1 VRIAIFTEVFLPK
14 VDGVVTR
21 LQRTLE
27 ELEELGHEAVVFA
40 PGRPPTRF
48 GCHKVVPVRSVS
60 FRPWYPEIRVGL
72 PTGRIGREMYDF
84 RPDVVHAVNPVWLA
98 AYGVLSARR
107 RDLPL
112 LASFH
117 TDVPTYTTKLGLSA
131 LRGPSQSW
139 IVHLHNL
146 ADVNLCPSPQLVD
159 WALSAGVHEIGLW
172 PKAVDTVGYH
182 PSRRTREMRERLT
195 GGHPEAPLL
204 LYVGRLS
211 REKDLD
217 QLLVPIRRLA
227 PHGVRLAMVGSGPA
241 RDELERSFA
250 GTPTVFTG
258 YLAGEELAQAFA
270 SADVFAFPSTTDTL
284 GLVGLEAMASGVPV
298 VGANAGGIPFV
309 VQDGV
314 TGFLVQPGDT
324 DSWIDRLQHL
334 LLDPQARERMSQ
346 AARQDAEQYS
356 WRTATESVVESYQ
369 LAIER
374 QRGRPK
380 TPKPLRVIRKP

>member
-1 VRIAIFTEVFLPK
+1 MRIAIFTEVFLPK

-27 ELEELGHEAVVFA
+27 ELEQLGHEAVVFA
-40 PGRPPTRF
+40 PGDPPRRF
-48 GCHKVVPVRSVS
+48 GCHQVVPVRSVS

-72 PTGRIGREMYDF
+72 PTGRIGREMKAF

-107 RDLPL
+107 RNLPL
-112 LASFH
+112 LGSFH
-117 TDVPTYTTKLGLSA
+117 TDVPSYTTKLGLSL
-131 LRGPSQSW
+131 LRAPSQAW

-146 ADVNLCPSPQLVD
+146 ADGNLCPSPQLVD

-217 QLLVPIRRLA
+217 QLLVPLRRLA

-241 RDELERSFA
+241 REELERSFA

-258 YLAGEELAQAFA
+258 YLSGEELAQAFA